1 VGAFVSGRTEDG
13 SYRFTIIAAAS
24 LGLVWLGDAL
34 IYVVLPLYPA
44 TFGIDIAMVGVL
56 LAVNRIIRI
65 LGYGWVAPLTR
76 RFGANALAAG
86 ACAAAALSTLA
97 YGLGT
102 GFAVL
107 LIARLVWGAAYGVLN
122 LTNMAYAYGDG
133 KGAGKR
139 MGVNRAVGTL
149 GPMFA
154 LGAGGW
160 LVTLIGPQHV
170 FVLYGLI
177 GLIAVPLA
185 MRLPPLRAAAES
197 KVDAAGHRW
206 IPTPLNVLFF
216 VIALGADGVFAATL
230 STLLADLVPVSQALV
245 AAGLLL
251 AGQRFVSVVLALA
264 SGPIIDRFDA
274 ARLLVPAS
282 VVVALGLAGIALGHV
297 YTAAVVLIVARA
309 LIAVIGPIVAAQRSP
324 ADRITAMA
332 AYTTWSDSG
341 LALGPLIGTLA
352 VLWFGF
358 APTYVLLAALT
369 LAALVWEFWTG
380 RNADGARL

>member
-1 VGAFVSGRTEDG
+1 MAG
-13 SYRFTIIAAAS
+13 SPRS
-24 LGLVWLGDAL
+24 
-34 IYVVLPLYPA
+34 
-44 TFGIDIAMVGVL
+44 
-56 LAVNRIIRI
+56 
-65 LGYGWVAPLTR
+65 TR

-177 GLIAVPLA
+177 GLH
-185 MRLPPLRAAAES
+185 RR
-197 KVDAAGHRW
+197 AAGH
-206 IPTPLNVLFF
+206 
-216 VIALGADGVFAATL
+216 AA
-230 STLLADLVPVSQALV
+230 
-245 AAGLLL
+245 AA
-251 AGQRFVSVVLALA
+251 
-264 SGPIIDRFDA
+264 A
-274 ARLLVPAS
+274 ARRRRRARS
-282 VVVALGLAGIALGHV
+282 TRRAIAGF
-297 YTAAVVLIVARA
+297 RR
-309 LIAVIGPIVAAQRSP
+309 RS
-324 ADRITAMA
+324 T
-332 AYTTWSDSG
+332 SCSS
-341 LALGPLIGTLA
+341 
-352 VLWFGF
+352 
-358 APTYVLLAALT
+358 
-369 LAALVWEFWTG
+369 
-380 RNADGARL
+380 